1 MPPNE
6 RLPPDSA
13 TILERS
19 RGVFF
24 AQWDELLRLRRAVMK
39 TSDPDDIHDLRV
51 TSRRFRA
58 AFELYYPF
66 APKGPRTVLG
76 KTARELTRTLGGLRN
91 IDEAQIFFRSRV
103 KSDASCN
110 KLCDSL
116 SELRSRE
123 LKRIGKELRA
133 FNHRILDRMVREMV
147 AEMSGNCVADG
158 NRFSLLAY
166 FSEASIRKYLPIHE
180 FLAVST
186 ALEHREERH
195 SLRIAIKKWRYLLEI
210 VALVL
215 DRDYSGILDHLKE
228 YQSILG
234 RMNDIVVFEVM
245 ICSLEMP
252 PEERQ
257 YVETTLQTEDALL
270 LERFREL
277 AEQKPLHYTFL
288 V

>member
-1 MPPNE
+1 MPLIQQ
-6 RLPPDSA
+6 LPPDSA

-51 TSRRFRA
+51 ASRRFRA

-76 KTARELTRTLGGLRN
+76 RTARDLTRTLCGLRN
-91 IDEAQIFFRSRV
+91 IDEAEIFFRSQI

-133 FNHRILDRMVREMV
+133 FNHRRFDRLVREMV
-147 AEMSGNCVADG
+147 AEMIGNCVTDG

-180 FLAVST
+180 FLAVSA

-215 DRDYSGILDHLKE
+215 DRDYTSILEQLKE

-234 RMNDIVVFEVM
+234 RMNDVAVFEIM
-245 ICSLEMP
+245 IRSLELSP
-252 PEERQ
+252 AERQ
-257 YVETTLQTEDALL
+257 YVETTLRTEDSLL

-277 AEQKPLHYTFL
+277 VEQKPLHYTFII
-288 V
+288 